1 MSDQEPGGTLTVAL
15 ISEVFFDADAE
26 RRLRTM
32 LAEARAAG
40 AELAVLPEIPLN
52 PWSPAGR
59 EARDEDAEEPGGPR
73 HQMLSRASREAGIG
87 VIGGAI
93 VRAAGDGLRRN
104 TALVFDARGE
114 LLDSYAKLHLPEE
127 PGFWETSHYVPGSH
141 PARVLDAFGLP
152 VGVQICSDINRPEG
166 SHALA
171 AGGAMAILAPRAT
184 ELRTYE
190 RWRVVFRANA
200 LTSAAYL
207 LSVNRPRAEGGVL
220 LGGPTIAVA
229 PDGTV
234 LLETTDPLAV
244 VRLERGVVA
253 AARRD
258 YPGYLPIRARIYAD
272 AWDGIARGSG

>member
-1 MSDQEPGGTLTVAL
+1 
-15 ISEVFFDADAE
+15 
-26 RRLRTM
+26 
-32 LAEARAAG
+32 
-40 AELAVLPEIPLN
+40 
-52 PWSPAGR
+52 
-59 EARDEDAEEPGGPR
+59 
-73 HQMLSRASREAGIG
+73 
-87 VIGGAI
+87 
-93 VRAAGDGLRRN
+93 
-104 TALVFDARGE
+104 
-114 LLDSYAKLHLPEE
+114 
-127 PGFWETSHYVPGSH
+127 
-141 PARVLDAFGLP
+141 